1 MSEIVMST
9 CATLRPV
16 ILSTLLTTLSRTA
29 CVNCCIGSP
38 YSVDTTT
45 FAIEVEP
52 SSFEL
57 LAFSLIAYR
66 LFSYV

>member
-1 MSEIVMST
+1 
-9 CATLRPV
+9 
-16 ILSTLLTTLSRTA
+16 LSRTA